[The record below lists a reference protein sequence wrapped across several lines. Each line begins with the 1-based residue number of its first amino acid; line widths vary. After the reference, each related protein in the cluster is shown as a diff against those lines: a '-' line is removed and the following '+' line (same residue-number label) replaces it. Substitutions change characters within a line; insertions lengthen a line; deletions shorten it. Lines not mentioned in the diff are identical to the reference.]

1 MPTSTTLFIT
11 PNDLKQNTILNGNVD
26 TDLFINFIKIA
37 QQMHIQ
43 NYLGTQ
49 LYNVITTKITTN
61 TLTGDYLSLVTNFI
75 QPMLIHYAM
84 VDYLPFANYQI
95 RNGGVFK
102 HRSENSENVNKDELD
117 ILVQKHRSFGDFYA
131 KRFVDYMVINASTM
145 FPTYWTNSNADMYP
159 DQKPNPTGWVL

>member
-1 MPTSTTLFIT
+1 MATTLFIT
-11 PNDLKQNTILNGNVD
+11 PNDLKQNSILNGNVD

-49 LYNVITTKITTN
+49 LYNAITTKLN
-61 TLTGDYLSLVTNFI
+61 TSSLTGDYLDLVVDYI

-102 HRSENSENVNKDELD
+102 HRTDNSESTTKEELD
-117 ILVQKHRSFGDFYA
+117 LLVQKHRGFGDFYA
-131 KRFVDYMVINASTM
+131 KRFVDYMGIYASSK
-145 FPTYWTNSNADMYP
+145 FPEYWTNANDNMFP
-159 DQKPNPTGWVL
+159 DRNPNPVSWLL